1 MGSAKERPLETQTLR
16 TYVASTELADLQR
29 RLKALEDENAQ
40 LKALGMA
47 DQTGRRRAETALAES
62 EERYRTLFNSIDE
75 GFCIIEFLDGPHG
88 PLSDYIHVEAN
99 PAYTQHAGIPDV
111 VGQKV
116 REMVPGEADGWVELY
131 GGVLRTG
138 RPIRFERELIATG
151 RYLELAAFRVEP
163 ASRKQVAVLFQ
174 DITARKRTEQELQRL
189 NETLEARVVAAIAE
203 RNVFADIVEG
213 TDAFV
218 QVVDSNF
225 RWLAING
232 ASAREF
238 HRIYGILP
246 KVGDNMLK
254 LLEGQPE
261 HRDAVRAV
269 WSRALAGEAFV
280 EIAEFGQPGR
290 ARRFYE
296 MRFNCLR
303 DGSGQLLGAYQF
315 SYDVTDRLKEQER
328 LREAEEALRQS
339 QKMEAVG
346 QLTGGIAHD
355 FNNLLT
361 GIIGSLELLQTR
373 LGQGRVK
380 DIDRYVTAAQGA
392 AKRAAALTHRLLAF
406 SRRQTLDP
414 RPTDLNRLVMGMEE
428 LIRRTVGPEITLE
441 VVAAGG
447 LWPTLID
454 ASQLENALL
463 NLCINA
469 RDAMPG
475 GGRLTIETANR
486 WLDEHG
492 AGERDL
498 EPGQYVSLC
507 VTDTGAGMTAD
518 VIERAFDPFFT
529 TKPIGQGTGLG
540 LSMVYGF
547 VRQSGGQVRIYSEV
561 GQGTTMCLYLPRHYA
576 KEADRPSAS
585 ATRTAI
591 RPQASHTIL
600 IVDDEPSIR
609 MLLTDALE
617 EIGFNVLEAH
627 DGPTGLNILQS
638 DATIDL
644 LVTDVGLPGGMNGRQ
659 LADAARTTRPALK
672 VLFIT
677 GYAENAI
684 IGNGQLAPDMQVLTK
699 PFVVETLASRVLDM
713 IRDGTGRS

>member
-1 MGSAKERPLETQTLR
+1 VDLNDI
-16 TYVASTELADLQR
+16 ADLQR
-29 RLKALEDENAQ
+29 RIEALEDENAR
-40 LKALGMA
+40 LKALELST
-47 DQTGRRRAETALAES
+47 QTERRRAESALAES
-62 EERYRTLFNSIDE
+62 EERYRTLFNSSDE
-75 GFCIIEFLDGPHG
+75 GFCIIEFFDGPHG
-88 PLSDYIHVEAN
+88 PLSDYVHVEAN
-99 PAYTQHAGIPDV
+99 PAYTQHAGIPNV

-138 RPIRFERELIATG
+138 KPIRFERELVATG
-151 RYLELAAFRVEP
+151 RHLELAAFRVEP

-174 DITARKRTEQELQRL
+174 DITARKRAEQELQRL
-189 NETLEARVVAAIAE
+189 NETLEARVVAALAE
-203 RNVFADIVEG
+203 RKLLADIVEG
-213 TDAFV
+213 TNAFV
-218 QVVDSNF
+218 QVISPDF

-238 HRIYGILP
+238 HRLYGILP
-246 KVGDNMLK
+246 KVGDNMLD
-254 LLEGQPE
+254 LLDHLPD
-261 HRDAVRAV
+261 HRESIRSI
-269 WSRALAGEAFV
+269 WTRALAGEEFV
-280 EIAEFGQPGR
+280 EIGEFGDPSR
-290 ARRFYE
+290 VRRSYE
-296 MRFNCLR
+296 MRFNVLR
-303 DGSGQLLGAYQF
+303 DANGEIAGAYQF
-315 SYDVTDRLKEQER
+315 VYDVTERLREQAR

-361 GIIGSLELLQTR
+361 GIMGSLELLQTR

-380 DIDRYVTAAQGA
+380 EVDRYVTTAQSA

-414 RPTDLNRLVMGMEE
+414 KPTDLNRLTMGMEE
-428 LIRRTVGPEITLE
+428 LIRRTVGPEIAVE
-441 VVAAGG
+441 VVTAGG
-447 LWPTLID
+447 LWSTLID
-454 ASQLENALL
+454 GSQLENALL

-469 RDAMPG
+469 RDAMPK
-475 GGRLTIETANR
+475 GGRITIETANR

-492 AGERDL
+492 AGEREL

-507 VTDTGAGMTAD
+507 VTDTGTGMAPD

-529 TKPIGQGTGLG
+529 TKPLGQGTGLG

-547 VRQSGGQVRIYSEV
+547 VRQSGGQVRIYSEL
-561 GQGTTMCLYLPRHYA
+561 GQGTTMCLYLPRHYGA
-576 KEADRPSAS
+576 EAERPAS
-585 ATRTAI
+585 IATKSSLRSE
-591 RPQASHTIL
+591 ASHTIL
-600 IVDDEPSIR
+600 VVDDEPSIR

-617 EIGFNVLEAH
+617 DIGFDVIEAH
-627 DGPTGLNILQS
+627 DGPTGLAILQS
-638 DATIDL
+638 DAVVDL

-659 LADAARTTRPALK
+659 LADAARVTRPGLN

-684 IGNGQLAPDMQVLTK
+684 IGNGQLAPGMQVLTK

-713 IRDGTGRS
+713 IKDGSGRG

>member
-1 MGSAKERPLETQTLR
+1 VNSIESE
-16 TYVASTELADLQR
+16 DLQR
-29 RLKALEDENAQ
+29 RLKALEEENAR
-40 LKALGMA
+40 LRALGA
-47 DQTGRRRAETALAES
+47 AVLTERQKAESALAER

-75 GFCIIEFLDGPHG
+75 GFCIIEFFDGPHG
-88 PLSDYIHVEAN
+88 PLSDYVHVEAN
-99 PAYTQHAGIPDV
+99 PAYTQHAGIPNV

-116 REMVPGEADGWVELY
+116 REMVPGEAGGWVELY

-138 RPIRFERELIATG
+138 QPIRFERELIATG

-174 DITARKRTEQELQRL
+174 DITARKRAERELQRL
-189 NETLEARVVAAIAE
+189 NETLEARVVAAVAE
-203 RNVFADIVEG
+203 RKLLADIVEG

-218 QVVDSNF
+218 QVVDPGF

-238 HRIYGILP
+238 YRIFGIMP
-246 KVGDNMLK
+246 KVGDNMLE
-254 LLEGQPE
+254 LLEDQPE

-269 WSRALAGEAFV
+269 WSRALAGEVFV
-280 EIAEFGQPGR
+280 EVAEFGDPGR

-296 MRFNCLR
+296 MRFASLR
-303 DGSGQLLGAYQF
+303 DGDGQLLGAYQF
-315 SYDVTDRLKEQER
+315 TYDVTDRLREQER
-328 LREAEEALRQS
+328 LGHAEEALRQS

-373 LGQGRVK
+373 LGQGRVNE
-380 DIDRYVTAAQGA
+380 IDRYVTAAQGA

-414 RPTDLNRLVMGMEE
+414 KPTDLNRLVMGMEE
-428 LIRRTVGPEITLE
+428 MIRRTVGPEIAVE
-441 VVAAGG
+441 VVTAGG
-447 LWPTLID
+447 LWATLID
-454 ASQLENALL
+454 ASQLENTLL

-498 EPGQYVSLC
+498 TPGQYVSLC
-507 VTDTGAGMTAD
+507 VTDTGTGMTPD
-518 VIERAFDPFFT
+518 IIERAFDPFFT

-561 GQGTTMCLYLPRHYA
+561 NQGTTMCLYLPRHYG
-576 KEADRPSAS
+576 KEADKPSAL
-585 ATRTAI
+585 ATRTAA
-591 RPQASHTIL
+591 RPQADHTIL
-600 IVDDEPSIR
+600 VVDDEPSIR

-638 DATIDL
+638 EATIDL
-644 LVTDVGLPGGMNGRQ
+644 LITDVGLPGGMNGRQ

-684 IGNGQLAPDMQVLTK
+684 IGNGQLAPGMQVLTK
-699 PFVVETLASRVLDM
+699 PFVVEALSSRVLDM
-713 IRDGTGRS
+713 IKDGTGRN

>member
-1 MGSAKERPLETQTLR
+1 VDSIEFE
-16 TYVASTELADLQR
+16 DLQS
-29 RLKALEDENAQ
+29 RLKALEDENAR
-40 LKALGMA
+40 LKAQRIA
-47 DQTGRRRAETALAES
+47 VVSERQKVESALAES

-75 GFCIIEFLDGPHG
+75 GFCIIEFFDGPHG
-88 PLSDYIHVEAN
+88 PLSDYVHVEAN
-99 PAYTQHAGIPDV
+99 PAYTQHAGIPNV

-116 REMVPGEADGWVELY
+116 REMVPDEADGWVELY

-138 RPIRFERELIATG
+138 VPIRFERELVATG
-151 RYLELAAFRVEP
+151 RHLELAAFRVEP
-163 ASRKQVAVLFQ
+163 ESRKQVAVLFQ
-174 DITARKRTEQELQRL
+174 DITKRKRAEEALQLL
-189 NETLEARVVAAIAE
+189 NETLEARVVAALAE
-203 RNVFADIVEG
+203 RKLMADIVEG
-213 TDAFV
+213 TNAFV
-218 QVVDSNF
+218 QVVDPNF
-225 RWLAING
+225 RWLAINS
-232 ASAREF
+232 ASAHEF
-238 HRIYGILP
+238 HRIFGIMP
-246 KVGDNMLK
+246 KVGDNMLE
-254 LLEGQPE
+254 LLEDQPE
-261 HRDAVRAV
+261 HREAIRSV
-269 WSRALAGEAFV
+269 WSKALAGEEFV
-280 EIAEFGQPGR
+280 EIGEFGDPGR
-290 ARRFYE
+290 ARGSYE

-303 DGSGQLLGAYQF
+303 DGDGRLIGAYQF
-315 SYDVTDRLKEQER
+315 VYDVTERLRQQER
-328 LREAEEALRQS
+328 LRQAEEALRQS

-361 GIIGSLELLQTR
+361 GITGSLELLQTR

-380 DIDRYVTAAQGA
+380 EIDRYVNAAQGA

-414 RPTDLNRLVMGMEE
+414 RPTDLNRLVIGMEE
-428 LIRRTVGPEITLE
+428 LIRRTVGPENALE

-447 LWPTLID
+447 LWSTLID
-454 ASQLENALL
+454 HSQLENALL

-475 GGRLTIETANR
+475 GGRITIETANR

-507 VTDTGAGMTAD
+507 VTDTGIGMPPE
-518 VIERAFDPFFT
+518 VIERVFDPFFT

-561 GQGTTMCLYLPRHYA
+561 GQGTTMCLYLPRHYG
-576 KEADRPSAS
+576 KDDDKPSALAS
-585 ATRTAI
+585 KTTE

-609 MLLTDALE
+609 MLLADALE
-617 EIGFNVLEAH
+617 EIGFSVIEAH
-627 DGPTGLNILQS
+627 DGPTGLRILQS
-638 DATIDL
+638 DATIDVL
-644 LVTDVGLPGGMNGRQ
+644 ITDVGLPGGMNGRQ
-659 LADAARTTRPALK
+659 LADAARLTRAELR

-684 IGNGQLAPDMQVLTK
+684 IGNGQLAPGMQVLTK
-699 PFVVETLASRVLDM
+699 PFVVEALASRVLDM
-713 IRDGTGRS
+713 IKDGTGKS

>member
-1 MGSAKERPLETQTLR
+1 MDSIEFQ
-16 TYVASTELADLQR
+16 DLQR
-29 RLKALEDENAQ
+29 RLKTLEEENAR
-40 LKALGMA
+40 LKALGAA
-47 DQTGRRRAETALAES
+47 DQTLRRRAESALAES

-75 GFCIIEFLDGPHG
+75 GFCIIEFFDGPHG
-88 PLSDYIHVEAN
+88 PLSDYVHVEAN
-99 PAYTQHAGIPDV
+99 PAYTQHAGIPNV

-116 REMVPGEADGWVELY
+116 REMVPDEADGWVELY
-131 GGVLRTG
+131 RDVLRTG
-138 RPIRFERELIATG
+138 RPIRFERELVATG
-151 RYLELAAFRVEP
+151 RHLELAAFRVEP

-174 DITARKRTEQELQRL
+174 DITARKGAERELQQL
-189 NETLEARVVAAIAE
+189 NETLEARVVAALAE
-203 RNVFADIVEG
+203 RKLMADLVEG

-218 QVVDSNF
+218 QVVDPDF

-246 KVGDNMLK
+246 KVGDNMLE
-254 LLEGQPE
+254 LLEDQPE

-280 EIAEFGQPGR
+280 EVAEFGAPGR

-303 DGSGQLLGAYQF
+303 DGSGRPLGAYHF

-328 LREAEEALRQS
+328 LHEAEEALRQS

-346 QLTGGIAHD
+346 QLTGGLAHD

-361 GIIGSLELLQTR
+361 GIIGSLELLQVR
-373 LGQGRVK
+373 LGQGRIK

-414 RPTDLNRLVMGMEE
+414 KPTDVNRLVMGMEE
-428 LIRRTVGPEITLE
+428 LVRRTVGPEIALE
-441 VVAAGG
+441 VVTSGG
-447 LWPTLID
+447 MWATLID

-469 RDAMPG
+469 RDAMPE

-486 WLDEHG
+486 WLDEH
-492 AGERDL
+492 AAAELDL
-498 EPGQYVSLC
+498 SPGQYVSLC
-507 VTDTGAGMTAD
+507 VTDTGAGMTPE
-518 VIERAFDPFFT
+518 VIARAFDPFFT

-547 VRQSGGQVRIYSEV
+547 VRQSGGQLRIYSEV
-561 GQGTTMCLYLPRHYA
+561 GQGTTMCLYLPRHYG
-576 KEADRPSAS
+576 KEADKPSLP
-585 ATRTAI
+585 ATRNAV
-591 RPQASHTIL
+591 RSEASHTIL

-617 EIGFNVLEAH
+617 EIGFNVTEAH

-638 DATIDL
+638 DPRIDL

-684 IGNGQLAPDMQVLTK
+684 IGNGQLAPGMQVLTK
-699 PFVVETLASRVLDM
+699 PFVVEALAARVLEM
-713 IRDGTGRS
+713 IKDGTDRT

>member
-1 MGSAKERPLETQTLR
+1 M
-16 TYVASTELADLQR
+16 ASTELADLQR

-131 GGVLRTG
+131 GSVLRTG

-203 RNVFADIVEG
+203 RNVLADIVEG

-290 ARRFYE
+290 SRRFYE

-486 WLDEHG
+486 WLDAHG

-585 ATRTAI
+585 ATRTAP

>member
-1 MGSAKERPLETQTLR
+1 METQTLR
-16 TYVASTELADLQR
+16 AYVASTELEDLQR

-47 DQTGRRRAETALAES
+47 DQTGRRKAESALAES

-75 GFCIIEFLDGPHG
+75 GFCIIEFFDGPHG
-88 PLSDYIHVEAN
+88 PLSDYVHVEAN
-99 PAYTQHAGIPDV
+99 PAYTQHAGIPNV

-138 RPIRFERELIATG
+138 QPIRFERELIATS

-218 QVVDSNF
+218 QVVDPNF

-246 KVGDNMLK
+246 KVGDNMLE

-290 ARRFYE
+290 SRRFYE

-303 DGSGQLLGAYQF
+303 DGNGQLLGAYQF

-361 GIIGSLELLQTR
+361 GIIGSLELLQAR
-373 LGQGRVK
+373 LGQGRVN

-428 LIRRTVGPEITLE
+428 LIRRTVGPEIALE

-507 VTDTGAGMTAD
+507 VTDTGAGMTAE

-547 VRQSGGQVRIYSEV
+547 VRQSGGQVRNYSEV

-576 KEADRPSAS
+576 KEADKPSAS
-585 ATRTAI
+585 ATRTST

-659 LADAARTTRPALK
+659 LADAARTTQPALK

>member
-1 MGSAKERPLETQTLR
+1 METPTPRAL
-16 TYVASTELADLQR
+16 VDSIEFEDLQR
-29 RLKALEDENAQ
+29 RLKALEEENAR
-40 LKALGMA
+40 LKALGAA
-47 DQTGRRRAETALAES
+47 DQTLRRQAESALAES

-75 GFCIIEFLDGPHG
+75 GFCIIEFFDGPHG
-88 PLSDYIHVEAN
+88 PLSDYVHVEAN

-116 REMVPGEADGWVELY
+116 REMVPDEADGWVELY
-131 GGVLRTG
+131 RGVLLTG
-138 RPIRFERELIATG
+138 QPIRFERELVATG
-151 RYLELAAFRVEP
+151 RHLELAAFRVEP

-174 DITARKRTEQELQRL
+174 DITPRKRAERALQQL
-189 NETLEARVVAAIAE
+189 NETLEARVVAALAE
-203 RNVFADIVEG
+203 RKLMADLVEG

-218 QVVDSNF
+218 QVVDPDF

-246 KVGDNMLK
+246 KVGDNMLE
-254 LLEGQPE
+254 LLEDQPE

-280 EIAEFGQPGR
+280 EIAEFGAPGR

-303 DGSGQLLGAYQF
+303 DGSGQPLGAYQF

-346 QLTGGIAHD
+346 QLTGGLAHD

-361 GIIGSLELLQTR
+361 GIIGSLELLQVR
-373 LGQGRVK
+373 LGQGRIK

-414 RPTDLNRLVMGMEE
+414 KPTDLNRLVMGMEE
-428 LIRRTVGPEITLE
+428 LVRRTVGPEIAVE
-441 VVAAGG
+441 VVTTGG
-447 LWPTLID
+447 MWATLID

-486 WLDEHG
+486 WLDEH
-492 AGERDL
+492 AAAERDL
-498 EPGQYVSLC
+498 SPGQYVSLC
-507 VTDTGAGMTAD
+507 VTDTGVGMTPEIIA
-518 VIERAFDPFFT
+518 RAFEPFFT

-561 GQGTTMCLYLPRHYA
+561 GQGTTMCLYLPRHYG
-576 KEADRPSAS
+576 KESDKPAPHANRSAVRPE
-585 ATRTAI
+585 
-591 RPQASHTIL
+591 ASHTIL

-609 MLLTDALE
+609 MLLIDALE

-638 DATIDL
+638 DARIDL

-659 LADAARTTRPALK
+659 LADAARTTRPALN

-684 IGNGQLAPDMQVLTK
+684 IGNGQLAPGMQVLTK
-699 PFVVETLASRVLDM
+699 PFVVEALAARVLEM
-713 IRDGTGRS
+713 IKDGTDRS

>member
-1 MGSAKERPLETQTLR
+1 VDSIDFE
-16 TYVASTELADLQR
+16 DLQR
-29 RLKALEDENAQ
+29 RLTALEGENARLKALELANQTERR
-40 LKALGMA
+40 KA
-47 DQTGRRRAETALAES
+47 ESALAES

-75 GFCIIEFLDGPHG
+75 GFCIIEFFDGPHG
-88 PLSDYIHVEAN
+88 PLSDYVHVEAN
-99 PAYTQHAGIPDV
+99 PAYTQHAGIPNV

-116 REMVPGEADGWVELY
+116 REMVPDEAGGWVELY

-138 RPIRFERELIATG
+138 KPIRFERELVATG
-151 RYLELAAFRVEP
+151 RHLELAAFRVEP

-174 DITARKRTEQELQRL
+174 DITARKRAEQELQRL
-189 NETLEARVVAAIAE
+189 NETLEARVVAALAE
-203 RNVFADIVEG
+203 RKLLADIVEG
-213 TDAFV
+213 TNAFV
-218 QVVDSNF
+218 QVIAPDF

-238 HRIYGILP
+238 HRLYGVMP
-246 KVGDNMLK
+246 KVGDNILE
-254 LLEGQPE
+254 LLDHLPD
-261 HRDAVRAV
+261 HRDTIHALWA
-269 WSRALAGEAFV
+269 RALAGAEFV
-280 EIAEFGQPGR
+280 EIGEFGDPGR
-290 ARRFYE
+290 VRRFYE
-296 MRFNCLR
+296 MRFNTLR
-303 DGSGQLLGAYQF
+303 DANGQIAGAYQF
-315 SYDVTDRLKEQER
+315 VYDVTERLREQAR

-361 GIIGSLELLQTR
+361 GIMGSLELLQTR
-373 LGQGRVK
+373 IGQGRVQE
-380 DIDRYVTAAQGA
+380 IDRYVTTAQGA

-414 RPTDLNRLVMGMEE
+414 KPTDLNRLTMGMEE
-428 LIRRTVGPEITLE
+428 LIRRTVGPEIAVE

-454 ASQLENALL
+454 GSQLENALL

-469 RDAMPG
+469 RDAMPK
-475 GGRLTIETANR
+475 GGRITIETANR

-492 AGERDL
+492 ATERDL

-507 VTDTGAGMTAD
+507 VTDTGTGMPPD

-547 VRQSGGQVRIYSEV
+547 VRQSGGQVRIYSELD
-561 GQGTTMCLYLPRHYA
+561 QGTTMCLYLPRYYG
-576 KEADRPSAS
+576 KEADRPSAV
-585 ATRTAI
+585 
-591 RPQASHTIL
+591 PQKSTLRSEASHTIL
-600 IVDDEPSIR
+600 VVDDEPSIR
-609 MLLTDALE
+609 MLLTDALHD
-617 EIGFNVLEAH
+617 IGLDVVEAP
-627 DGPTGLNILQS
+627 DGPTGLGILQS

-644 LVTDVGLPGGMNGRQ
+644 LITDVGLPGGMNGRQ
-659 LADAARTTRPALK
+659 LADAARITRPALK

-684 IGNGQLAPDMQVLTK
+684 IGNGQLAPGMQVLTK

-713 IRDGTGRS
+713 IKDDGDRN

>member
-1 MGSAKERPLETQTLR
+1 VDSIEFE
-16 TYVASTELADLQR
+16 DLQR
-29 RLKALEDENAQ
+29 RLRALEEENAR
-40 LKALGMA
+40 LKTLGA
-47 DQTGRRRAETALAES
+47 AVVTERQKAESALAES

-75 GFCIIEFLDGPHG
+75 GFCVIEFFDGPHG
-88 PLSDYIHVEAN
+88 PLSDYVHVEAN
-99 PAYTQHAGIPDV
+99 PAYTEHAGIPNV
-111 VGQKV
+111 VGQKL
-116 REMVPGEADGWVELY
+116 REMVPAEADGWVELY

-138 RPIRFERELIATG
+138 IPIRFERELVATG

-174 DITARKRTEQELQRL
+174 DITKRKRAEVALQQL
-189 NETLEARVVAAIAE
+189 NETLEARVVAALAE
-203 RNVFADIVEG
+203 RKLLADIVEG
-213 TDAFV
+213 TNAFV
-218 QVVDSNF
+218 QVVDPNF

-238 HRIYGILP
+238 HRIFGIMP
-246 KVGDNMLK
+246 KVGDNMLE
-254 LLEGQPE
+254 LLNDQPE
-261 HRDAVRAV
+261 HRDAVHAV
-269 WSRALAGEAFV
+269 WSKALAGEEFV
-280 EIAEFGQPGR
+280 EISKLGDPGR
-290 ARRFYE
+290 ARRSYE

-303 DGSGQLLGAYQF
+303 DGDGQLLGAYQF
-315 SYDVTDRLKEQER
+315 VYDVTERLREQER
-328 LREAEEALRQS
+328 LRQAEEALRQS

-361 GIIGSLELLQTR
+361 GITGSLELLQTR

-380 DIDRYVTAAQGA
+380 EIDRYVTAAQGA
-392 AKRAAALTHRLLAF
+392 ARRAAALTHRLLAF

-428 LIRRTVGPEITLE
+428 LIRRTVGPEIALE
-441 VVAAGG
+441 VVTSGG
-447 LWPTLID
+447 LWSTLID
-454 ASQLENALL
+454 SSQLENALL
-463 NLCINA
+463 NLSINA

-475 GGRLTIETANR
+475 GGRITIETANR

-498 EPGQYVSLC
+498 APGQYVSLC
-507 VTDTGAGMTAD
+507 VTDTGTGMTPE

-561 GQGTTMCLYLPRHYA
+561 NQGTTMCLYLPRHYG
-576 KEADRPSAS
+576 KEADKPAAL
-585 ATRTAI
+585 ATKPTV
-591 RPQASHTIL
+591 RPQADHTVL
-600 IVDDEPSIR
+600 VVDDEPSIR

-627 DGPTGLNILQS
+627 DGPTGLKILQS

-659 LADAARTTRPALK
+659 LADAARATRPALK
-672 VLFIT
+672 ILFIT

-684 IGNGQLAPDMQVLTK
+684 IGNGQLAPGMQVLTK
-699 PFVVETLASRVLDM
+699 PFVVEALAGRVLDM
-713 IRDGTGRS
+713 IKDGAGAG

>member
-1 MGSAKERPLETQTLR
+1 VDSIEFE
-16 TYVASTELADLQR
+16 DLQR
-29 RLKALEDENAQ
+29 RLKALEEENAR
-40 LKALGMA
+40 LKAQGIA
-47 DQTGRRRAETALAES
+47 VVSERRKAESALAES

-75 GFCIIEFLDGPHG
+75 GFCIIEFFDGPHG
-88 PLSDYIHVEAN
+88 PLSDYVHVEAN
-99 PAYTQHAGIPDV
+99 PAYTQHAGIPNV

-116 REMVPGEADGWVELY
+116 REMVPEEADGWVELY

-138 RPIRFERELIATG
+138 VPIRFERELVAT
-151 RYLELAAFRVEP
+151 RRHLELAAFRVEP
-163 ASRKQVAVLFQ
+163 ANRKQVAVLFQ
-174 DITARKRTEQELQRL
+174 DITKRKRAEEELQRL
-189 NETLEARVVAAIAE
+189 NETLEARVVAAVAE
-203 RNVFADIVEG
+203 RKLLADIVEG
-213 TDAFV
+213 TNAFV
-218 QVVDSNF
+218 QVVDPDF

-232 ASAREF
+232 ASAKEF
-238 HRIYGILP
+238 HRIYGIMP
-246 KVGDNMLK
+246 KVGDNMLE
-254 LLEGQPE
+254 LLKDQPE
-261 HRDAVRAV
+261 HRDAIQAV
-269 WSRALAGEAFV
+269 WSRALAGEEFV
-280 EIAEFGQPGR
+280 EIGEFGDQ
-290 ARRFYE
+290 RRVRRSYE
-296 MRFNCLR
+296 MRFNALR
-303 DGSGQLLGAYQF
+303 DGDGRLIGAYQF
-315 SYDVTDRLKEQER
+315 VYDVTERLREQER
-328 LREAEEALRQS
+328 LRQAEEALRQS

-373 LGQGRVK
+373 LSQGRVK
-380 DIDRYVTAAQGA
+380 EIDRYVGAAQGA

-428 LIRRTVGPEITLE
+428 LIRRTVGPEIALE

-447 LWPTLID
+447 LWSTLID
-454 ASQLENALL
+454 SSQLENALL

-475 GGRLTIETANR
+475 GGRITIETANR

-498 EPGQYVSLC
+498 EPGQYISLC
-507 VTDTGAGMTAD
+507 VTDTGIGMTPD

-561 GQGTTMCLYLPRHYA
+561 GQGTTMCLYLPRHYG
-576 KEADRPSAS
+576 KDADKPSALAS
-585 ATRTAI
+585 KGAERPRT
-591 RPQASHTIL
+591 SHTIL
-600 IVDDEPSIR
+600 VVDDEPSIR

-617 EIGFNVLEAH
+617 EIGFSVIEAH
-627 DGPTGLNILQS
+627 DGPTGLRTLQS
-638 DATIDL
+638 NATIDL
-644 LVTDVGLPGGMNGRQ
+644 LITDVGLPGGMNGRQ
-659 LADAARTTRPALK
+659 LVDAARLTRPDLK

-684 IGNGQLAPDMQVLTK
+684 IGNGQLAPGMQVLTK
-699 PFVVETLASRVLDM
+699 PFVVETLASRALDM
-713 IRDGTGRS
+713 IKDGTEKS